1 MKNLSII
8 YTVLLVNILL
18 VFTTNL
24 KAQNPAFLSTETNE
38 GFVQEKGILKYT
50 LLTPNKRYQML
61 TVVIAPIFPVK
72 EAPIKRTN
80 YDSSSEMSVFN
91 PNYNGNTQAQI
102 NQPEYQYVKTPT
114 SYRSSGD
121 LSGLAR
127 LGMDLLSG
135 ALRK

>member
-38 GFVQEKGILKYT
+38 GFVQEKGLLKYT
-50 LLTPNKRYQML
+50 LLTPNERYQML
-61 TVVIAPIFPVK
+61 TVIIAPIFPVK
-72 EAPIKRTN
+72 EVPVKSIN
-80 YDSSSEMSVFN
+80 YNSGSEMSVFN

-114 SYRSSGD
+114 SYRSRGD
-121 LSGLAR
+121 LSDLAR